1 MKKLLLFFVCI
12 SIFKGFAQN
21 GFTTYTTNLSI
32 FGTNLKQTAFLVDNS
47 GNKWIGFGTVSGIG
61 NAGLVK
67 YNNSNWTLYNTASTP
82 ALPSNNITSL
92 VQDSIG
98 NLWIGTDSGLVK
110 FNGSQFIRYTTTNG
124 LPANYITSVDAI
136 GNVVYIGTLHGLSKY
151 DGIGFTNYNTANSQ
165 LSSDSIF
172 SIKMQT
178 KTQVWLGGN
187 NRLMRYLYLTST
199 LSVFYNYP
207 SNNSGVLNCIL
218 LDNLGQKWIG
228 TTNAG
233 LLIFNGTTFTD
244 ASTLYTIPYS
254 THIPK
259 AVYDI
264 SKGYHNG
271 VLVKLVS
278 HPSSSVSV
286 GFIELS
292 PNNKIHQYLNFN
304 SQTFILGDYFA
315 KHGNKVLISQ
325 GGPNLNYLQ
334 PKMYYEFD
342 TVFYKN
348 LLIKNDTTNN
358 KYLDINNVKAGV
370 QNKGDLQWNNDIGG
384 VAYEVPKGSGNST
397 CFKSSLWI
405 GGLDNANQLHG
416 AAQTYRQ
423 GGLDFWAGPLD
434 TINGTIDAVTSLN
447 YDRIWKVSYIDIN
460 NFITAFNS
468 GSIVATPDMLAW
480 PAHGSGNNSRN
491 LAPFVDYNGDGLYNP
506 NDGDYPKIK
515 GDQALYFIFNDKL
528 STHQV
533 TGCNPMGVEV
543 QGMAYAYGCPAV
555 VNGRNELTYTT
566 FYNYK
571 IINRSAT
578 NYHDVFVS
586 MWSDVDLGYYADDYL
601 GSNVTDN
608 YGYTYNGIG
617 IDSSFFGPQGYGHYI
632 PAQGINI
639 VKGPFANVNDGIDNN
654 NNGRL
659 EKNVN

>member
-151 DGIGFTNYNTANSQ
+151 DGIGFTNYNMANSQ

-254 THIPK
+254 THIPFR
-259 AVYDI
+259 A
-264 SKGYHNG
+264 
-271 VLVKLVS
+271 
-278 HPSSSVSV
+278 
-286 GFIELS
+286 
-292 PNNKIHQYLNFN
+292 
-304 SQTFILGDYFA
+304 
-315 KHGNKVLISQ
+315 
-325 GGPNLNYLQ
+325 
-334 PKMYYEFD
+334 
-342 TVFYKN
+342 FY
-348 LLIKNDTTNN
+348 IKCRTN
-358 KYLDINNVKAGV
+358 A
-370 QNKGDLQWNNDIGG
+370 
-384 VAYEVPKGSGNST
+384 GSGI
-397 CFKSSLWI
+397 CFC
-405 GGLDNANQLHG
+405 H
-416 AAQTYRQ
+416 
-423 GGLDFWAGPLD
+423 
-434 TINGTIDAVTSLN
+434 
-447 YDRIWKVSYIDIN
+447 
-460 NFITAFNS
+460 
-468 GSIVATPDMLAW
+468 
-480 PAHGSGNNSRN
+480 
-491 LAPFVDYNGDGLYNP
+491 
-506 NDGDYPKIK
+506 
-515 GDQALYFIFNDKL
+515 IF
-528 STHQV
+528 
-533 TGCNPMGVEV
+533 
-543 QGMAYAYGCPAV
+543 
-555 VNGRNELTYTT
+555 
-566 FYNYK
+566 
-571 IINRSAT
+571 
-578 NYHDVFVS
+578 
-586 MWSDVDLGYYADDYL
+586 
-601 GSNVTDN
+601 
-608 YGYTYNGIG
+608 
-617 IDSSFFGPQGYGHYI
+617 
-632 PAQGINI
+632 
-639 VKGPFANVNDGIDNN
+639 
-654 NNGRL
+654 
-659 EKNVN
+659 